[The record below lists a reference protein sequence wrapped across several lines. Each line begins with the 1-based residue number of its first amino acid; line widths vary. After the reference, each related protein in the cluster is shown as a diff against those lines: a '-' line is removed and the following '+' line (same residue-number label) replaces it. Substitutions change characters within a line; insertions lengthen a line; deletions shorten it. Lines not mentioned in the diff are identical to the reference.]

1 MPFSADKGVKFTN
14 MNLLVVSI
22 VANRD
27 IRLNPGRV
35 TMNEMTM
42 IETTMIETT
51 MIETNDA

>member
-42 IETTMIETT
+42 IETTMIETD
-51 MIETNDA
+51 DA